1 MRRKRATARFYVILL
16 VLLSAIGFFV
26 ARPWLFPRSNETVI
40 MMANASQIQTVDCV
54 IIRDEAL
61 ATSESTARVE
71 YSVPENTLVEVKTPV
86 ASIYTTGYSESLLG
100 NLETTRQNI
109 QNYHKQLLANIVDN
123 DLSRLDAVVNAMAL
137 EFKNLINRKT
147 TGNLQSVVA
156 QLETAMVNRQDY
168 LRQNKREDNKLT
180 KLYEAE
186 NTALTNI
193 QSWRKVSNADRT
205 GVVSFYID
213 GYEADLNA
221 RTVGAVTIPDLRA
234 VLNGG
239 SLTNTKTTRSNGIY
253 RIVNQDRWFIAA
265 LVEGDSWTPVKGQDN
280 YVVQLE
286 GFDDLSFAASVYSVK
301 KENNVTLAIFEINNP
316 VGPLIY
322 QRTGKARFSV
332 SLTGLS
338 VRVEALYDDKGQMGV
353 WLYDTPEGT
362 FVPVEVLSSD
372 GRIAMIKPLTEGALQ
387 LGQTVLIKR

>member
-1 MRRKRATARFYVILL
+1 MRRKRATGRFYAILL
-16 VLLSAIGFFV
+16 ILLATIGFLV
-26 ARPWLFPRSNETVI
+26 ARPWLFPRSNETII
-40 MMANASQIQTVDCV
+40 MMANSSQIQTVDCV

-71 YSVPENTLVEVKTPV
+71 FNVPENTLVEVKTPV

-109 QNYHKQLLANIVDN
+109 QNYHKQLLANIVDA

-147 TGNLQSVVA
+147 IGNLQSVVA
-156 QLETAMVNRQDY
+156 QLETSMVNRQDY
-168 LRQNKREDNKLT
+168 LRQNKREDNRLT

-213 GYEADLNA
+213 GYENDLNA
-221 RTVGAVTIPDLRA
+221 RTVGTVTIPDLRA

-239 SLTNTKTTRSNGIY
+239 SLANTKTTRSEGIY
-253 RIVNQDRWFIAA
+253 RIVNQDHWYLAA
-265 LVEGDSWTPVKGQDN
+265 MVEGGNWTPMKEQDD

-286 GFDDLSFAASVYSVK
+286 GFDDLSFSASVFSVK
-301 KENNVTLAIFEINNP
+301 KENNVTLAIFEINDP
-316 VGPLIY
+316 IGPLIY
-322 QRTGKARFSV
+322 QRTGKARFSIT
-332 SLTGLS
+332 LTGLS
-338 VRVEALYDDKGQMGV
+338 VRAEALYDDKGQMGV
-353 WLYDTPEGT
+353 WLYDSPEGT

-372 GRIAMIKPLTEGALQ
+372 GKVAMIKPLTEGALQ